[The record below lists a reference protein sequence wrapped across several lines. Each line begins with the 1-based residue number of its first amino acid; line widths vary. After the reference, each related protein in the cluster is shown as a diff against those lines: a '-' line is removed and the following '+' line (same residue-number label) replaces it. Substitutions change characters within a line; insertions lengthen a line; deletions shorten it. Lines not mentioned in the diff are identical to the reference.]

1 MAKILKR
8 ILIVFVGLI
17 LLIYAF
23 NIEYLIKGI
32 RTIYL
37 TGNNT
42 AFISDYEYFDNR
54 EIKNLNPQPWALH
67 KKYNK
72 VAESDILQKL
82 NKDRETKSFLVIKN
96 DSILFEKYYDGYDQN
111 SLSNSFS
118 MAKSIVVS
126 LMSKAIMEGKIKGLD
141 QPVSDYF
148 EEYKEGLA
156 SELTVGDLASMS
168 SGMEWN
174 EKYYSI
180 INITSESYFTDD
192 LRSVILRQKIIKK
205 PGQNFRYSSGD
216 TQLLGMVI
224 EKATGTTLSDYLSEK
239 FWIPMGAENSALWQL
254 DSKKYGMEK
263 AYCCVASTARDFAR
277 FGKLYINKGKWENEV
292 VLDSSLVELSTQPV
306 FNDSPY
312 YGYGWW
318 LYNYKGKKVFT
329 MNGHRGQFV
338 ISFPEENIIIVRQGD
353 FNKKGRVSDGSEETD
368 DDDDVITTG
377 DLYKYM
383 SEGYKLAKSFE

>member
-1 MAKILKR
+1 MKKIL
-8 ILIVFVGLI
+8 IWTVGVLVSFI

-23 NIEYLIKGI
+23 NVDYLLKGV

-42 AFISDYEYFDNR
+42 AFISDYEYFENR
-54 EIKNLNPQPWALH
+54 EIKNSIPQPWPIH
-67 KKYNK
+67 KNYNSVK
-72 VAESDILQKL
+72 ESESLKKL
-82 NKDRETKSFLVIKN
+82 NKERQTKSFLVIKN
-96 DSILFEKYYDGYDQN
+96 DSIVFEKYFDGHQQN

-118 MAKSIVVS
+118 VAKSIVTS
-126 LMSKAIMEGKIKGLD
+126 LMGKAIMEGKIKGLD

-148 EEYKEGLA
+148 EEYNEGLA

-168 SGMEWN
+168 SGMKWK

-192 LRSVILRQKIIKK
+192 LRSVILRQEIVKK

-224 EKATGTTLSDYLSEK
+224 EKATGTTLTNYLSEK
-239 FWIPMGAENSALWQL
+239 FWKPMGAENSALWQI
-254 DSKKYGMEK
+254 DSEDSGMEK
-263 AYCCVASTARDFAR
+263 AYCCIASTARDFAR
-277 FGKLYINKGKWENEV
+277 FGKLYINKGKWDGETI
-292 VLDSSLVELSTQPV
+292 LDSSFVELSTNPV
-306 FNDSPY
+306 FEDSPY

-318 LYNYKGKKVFT
+318 LYTYKGKKVFT

-353 FNKKGRVSDGSEETD
+353 FNKKGTTDDGS
-368 DDDDVITTG
+368 G
-377 DLYKYM
+377 DLFQYI
-383 SEGYKLAKSFE
+383 SEGYKIANSIE